1 MITLL
6 SGLVLLSAST
16 LAEAATHVVK
26 AGENMFRISLRY
38 GITLSELQAANPGVQ
53 PQSLRVGQKLSIPS
67 HGRDS
72 GSTSRAEE
80 TPAADLQ
87 ESTSTAPSDGRNTY
101 SVQAGD
107 NLSKIARLHGT
118 TVAALQAANPKLKA
132 NQVVVG
138 QRIVIPAAQTP
149 RDSSNP
155 AAVAKTPE
163 PAPTPAP
170 EPSPTP
176 APVPAPPKEMTKETP
191 KAIANSNTNPAPK
204 SQQKTISS
212 TETPT
217 PPAATNLKENNQPA
231 APSATPAY
239 RLIKTTR
246 ELTLEQVA
254 QEYKTTTEK
263 INSLNGWNFS
273 PQTLLAVDSELY
285 IPTQP

>member
-16 LAEAATHVVK
+16 LAGAATHVVK

-38 GITLSELQAANPGVQ
+38 GVTLSELQAANPGVQ

-80 TPAADLQ
+80 TPAPALQ
-87 ESTSTAPSDGRNTY
+87 ESTSTTPTDGRNTY
-101 SVQAGD
+101 AVQAGD
-107 NLSKIARLHGT
+107 NLSKIARLHGVT
-118 TVAALQAANPKLKA
+118 LAALQAANPKLKP

-138 QRIVIPAAQTP
+138 QRIVIPAASTP
-149 RDSSNP
+149 KDSSDA

-170 EPSPTP
+170 TP
-176 APVPAPPKEMTKETP
+176 APAPLPQKEMTKETP
-191 KAIANSNTNPAPK
+191 KPIAESNTIPAPK
-204 SQQKTISS
+204 PEQKTIPSPEP
-212 TETPT
+212 TTP
-217 PPAATNLKENNQPA
+217 AGATNLKQKDQPA
-231 APSATPAY
+231 APGAAPAY